1 MTSPTAP
8 LSLPAMTLTRSPF
21 TTCSLLAAIQITS
34 GASEMMRMNRFSR
47 SSRPTG
53 PKMRVPRGSPS
64 ARRITAA
71 FSSNLMYE
79 PSGRRRSFTVRTM
92 TALTT
97 SPFLTLPPGIASLTV
112 ATMVS
117 PIPAYRRP
125 EPPRTRMHKTS
136 LAPVLSATRSRDS
149 CWITYLSPI
158 RRAGSL
164 LDPSGG
170 RAWPNWGLLG
180 LLEDLHQAPAL
191 GGAERAGLHDEDA
204 VADSGGVGLVVR
216 LDLAGA
222 ADDLAVEGV
231 LDTVLD
237 LDDDGLVHLVADD
250 VALAGLAVVAVRSLG
265 HGLILRSLAHLAS
278 PFTPMPSSR
287 SRISV

>member
-1 MTSPTAP
+1 
-8 LSLPAMTLTRSPF
+8 
-21 TTCSLLAAIQITS
+21 
-34 GASEMMRMNRFSR
+34 
-47 SSRPTG
+47 
-53 PKMRVPRGSPS
+53 
-64 ARRITAA
+64 
-71 FSSNLMYE
+71 
-79 PSGRRRSFTVRTM
+79 M

-125 EPPRTRMHKTS
+125 EPPRTRMHRIS

-149 CWITYLSPI
+149 CWITFLSPK

-170 RAWPNWGLLG
+170 RAWPNRELLG

-231 LDTVLD
+231 LDAVLD
-237 LDDDGLVHLVADD
+237 LDDNGLVHLVAHH
-250 VALAGLAVVAVRSLG
+250 VALAGLAVVALTRLVA
-265 HGLILRSLAHLAS
+265 HGLLLLAHASASCALSAFLAFFS
-278 PFTPMPSSR
+278 ALSAFSGLSALSALSAFLSALAFFSAFSSTWGAAGAER
-287 SRISV
+287 